1 ERDFVAIGDASQ
13 RYITYVYTRTGK
25 SPATLVAPDK
35 PGAYELRYFLGNG
48 EKVIATRAITVGSV
62 SASVS
67 APAQVAAGATFPIQW
82 KGPNTPRD
90 FITLVKAGTPEKQY
104 DAYAYT
110 SKGSPL
116 ELRAPDQAGDY
127 EVRYLTAQSYATLG
141 SAKITVTPINGS
153 IQGPAEAVAGN
164 TFPVSWKGPNN
175 LHDYITLV
183 PKGAREGESG
193 NYGYTERGNPV
204 SLLAPIAPGEYELR
218 YATGQSHATLA
229 RAAIRITPGKQEPGL
244 VSVTAASALSSGSG
258 VEVILDAS
266 GSMLQRIGTQRRID
280 IARQTLTRLTSAT
293 IPAGTPFA
301 LRVFG
306 REVDSCQTDLVIP
319 LGPLNATAVGA
330 KIATLESKNNARTPI
345 GASLAKIAEDLHGVT
360 GERLVILL
368 TDGEETCGGDAA
380 AEIDKLKKAGVGV
393 RVNIVGFAIDDAKL
407 AATFRH
413 WADTSGGTY
422 FDTQDAAGL
431 DKALSQAMRPGFEV
445 VDAQG
450 HVTSAG
456 LAGGDP
462 VRVMPGNYTVRL
474 KGQKGESQP
483 AVVRAKET
491 ASVRF

>member
-1 ERDFVAIGDASQ
+1 MSRQTLSKWMLLFVVGSSVAIAEPTLTAPDSAPVGGEVAVTVTGSTNPRDFVGIVPKGSPEHTYDAYVYVQKPGEVKVRAPSTPGEYEIRLMGAGSPYPTLARRPLRMDAVMASVEGPAEVAAGAKFEVRWSGPAYERDFVAIGDASQ

-82 KGPNTPRD
+82 KGPNNPRD

-141 SAKITVTPINGS
+141 SAKLTVTPISGS
-153 IQGPAEAVAGN
+153 IQGPAEAVAGSS
-164 TFPVSWKGPNN
+164 FPVSWKGPNN

-183 PKGAREGESG
+183 PKGASEGESG

-258 VEVILDAS
+258 V
-266 GSMLQRIGTQRRID
+266 
-280 IARQTLTRLTSAT
+280 
-293 IPAGTPFA
+293 
-301 LRVFG
+301 
-306 REVDSCQTDLVIP
+306 
-319 LGPLNATAVGA
+319 
-330 KIATLESKNNARTPI
+330 
-345 GASLAKIAEDLHGVT
+345 
-360 GERLVILL
+360 
-368 TDGEETCGGDAA
+368 
-380 AEIDKLKKAGVGV
+380 
-393 RVNIVGFAIDDAKL
+393 
-407 AATFRH
+407 
-413 WADTSGGTY
+413 
-422 FDTQDAAGL
+422 
-431 DKALSQAMRPGFEV
+431 
-445 VDAQG
+445 
-450 HVTSAG
+450 
-456 LAGGDP
+456 
-462 VRVMPGNYTVRL
+462 
-474 KGQKGESQP
+474 
-483 AVVRAKET
+483 
-491 ASVRF
+491 